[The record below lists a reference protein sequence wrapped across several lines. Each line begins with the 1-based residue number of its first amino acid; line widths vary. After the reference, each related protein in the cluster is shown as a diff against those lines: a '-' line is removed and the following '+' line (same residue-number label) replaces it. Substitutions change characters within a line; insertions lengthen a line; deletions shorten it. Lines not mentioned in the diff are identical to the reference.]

1 MNNAELE
8 LVIKRLDK
16 DLGLNKEEI
25 KMWLNTPPFN
35 FSNCTPLEY
44 LQTGLFHII
53 INKIDSLKE
62 IK

>member
-1 MNNAELE
+1 MNPNELE

-16 DLGLNKEEI
+16 DLGMNKEEI
-25 KMWLNTPPFN
+25 KQWLNTPCFN
-35 FSNCTPLEY
+35 YIGCTPLEY